1 MNLICKLTPMEL
13 FFCAKLMDAKYLDYD
28 YFRRIPDIQK
38 QYLLN
43 ETTTLEQLDEK
54 GIIELDFDGNATIN
68 PEYEDLLQPVFFS
81 EKESRLDV
89 NEKPSRRFHISKNK
103 IIMSLI
109 DEDQITFC
117 RITDEKLLS
126 FFNEKK
132 IEIYFSDVRQRKK
145 TGVFTADDLKIKSRR
160 ELALKLLKGEL

>member
-1 MNLICKLTPMEL
+1 MRLICTLSPMEL
-13 FFCAKLMDAKYLDYD
+13 FFCAKIMDAKYLDYD

-54 GIIELDFDGNATIN
+54 GIIELDFDGNATIVS
-68 PEYEDLLQPVFFS
+68 EYAHYLKPVFFGK
-81 EKESRLDV
+81 KESRLDV
-89 NEKPSRRFHISKNK
+89 KDKPSRRFHIYHNR

-109 DEDQITFC
+109 TEEQITFF
-117 RITDEKLLS
+117 RATDEDLLS
-126 FFNEKK
+126 FLNERK
-132 IEIYFSDVRQRKK
+132 IEIYFSHVTLGKK